1 MREKAIKDV
10 EIIDMSYP
18 NISIGKIDEEKT
30 VQFKGG
36 VLGQKVRVKITK
48 NRGKNKKGKFM
59 EVLEESKI
67 ENSKEFCPHAGICG
81 GCSYQKM
88 GYETELLLKHN
99 MIKKLLKNAHIDIS
113 DLSIVRSPKIKEYR
127 NKMEYTFGDSYKDG
141 PLVLGL
147 HRQNR
152 FYEIVDT
159 DGCNI
164 VDSDFEI
171 IRKYVQEYF
180 RKRNAS
186 FYHKKSH
193 TGLLRNLI
201 VRKAMHTGEIMVI
214 LVTSSDKSFDPM
226 RRDLFAN
233 SLLNAKTKGR
243 IVSIYHV
250 INDSLSDAVK
260 IDSMELLFGKKYI
273 EEKMNDLKFQISPFS
288 FFQPNVFTAEKIY
301 QKAIELSSLDQNK
314 NVLDLYSG
322 TGTITQ
328 LFAKAANKAMGIEI
342 VEEAVEKAF
351 DNAKENQIENIDFI
365 AGDVLEKIDRVK
377 GKYEIVV
384 LDPPREG
391 INPKAIKK
399 IMDLEPEEFIYIS
412 CNPKTQVRDLEI
424 FIENGYKIKNYQAFD
439 QFPRSRH
446 VETVALLSKLDVD
459 KHISVEIELDEM
471 DLTSAESKAT
481 YAQIKEY
488 IWNKFQLKV
497 STLYIAQIKR
507 KCGIELREH
516 YNKSKKEKQII
527 PQCTPEKEEAIMDA
541 LRHFKMI

>member
-1 MREKAIKDV
+1 MREKPIKDV
-10 EIIDMSYP
+10 EIIGMSYP

-36 VLGQKVRVKITK
+36 VLGQKVKVKITK

-67 ENSKEFCPHAGICG
+67 ENAKEFCPHAGICG

-88 GYETELLLKHN
+88 GYETELLLKHD
-99 MIKKLLKNAHIDIS
+99 MIKKLLKNSHIDIA
-113 DLSIVRSPKIKEYR
+113 DLSIIRSPKIKEYR

-164 VDSDFEI
+164 VDRDFET
-171 IRKYVQEYF
+171 IRKHVQKYF
-180 RKRNAS
+180 REKNTS
-186 FYHKKSH
+186 FYHKKAH

-201 VRKAMHTGEIMVI
+201 VRKALHTGEIMVV

-226 RRDLFAN
+226 RRDLFAHN
-233 SLLNAKTKGR
+233 LLNAKTKGR

-260 IDSMELLFGKKYI
+260 VDSIELLFGKKYI

-288 FFQPNVFTAEKIY
+288 FFQPNVYTAEKIY
-301 QKAIELSSLDQNK
+301 QKAIELANVDKNK

-328 LFAKAANKAMGIEI
+328 LFAKSANKAMGIEI
-342 VEEAVEKAF
+342 IEEAVEKAF
-351 DNAKENQIENIDFI
+351 DNAKENEIENINFI
-365 AGDVLEKIDRVK
+365 AGDVLEKIDLVK
-377 GKYEIVV
+377 GKYDIVV
-384 LDPPREG
+384 IDPPREG
-391 INPKAIKK
+391 IHPKIIDIA
-399 IMDLEPEEFIYIS
+399 PEEFVYIS

-424 FIENGYKIKNYQAFD
+424 FIKNGYKIKKYQAFD

-446 VETVALLSKLDVD
+446 VEAIVLLSKLDS
-459 KHISVEIELDEM
+459 KKYISLELPMDDM
-471 DLTSAESKAT
+471 DLTSAWSKAT
-481 YAQIKEY
+481 YKQIQNYVLEKY
-488 IWNKFQLKV
+488 GFKV
-497 STLYIAQIKR
+497 STLYIAQAKR
-507 KCGIELREH
+507 KCGVEVKEY
-516 YNKSKKEKQII
+516 YNKSKKENKRV
-527 PQCTPEKEEAIMDA
+527 PQCTPEKEEAILNA
-541 LRHFKMI
+541 LKYFRMI

>member
-1 MREKAIKDV
+1 MREKPIKDV

-36 VLGQKVRVKITK
+36 VFGQKVRVKITK
-48 NRGKNKKGKFM
+48 NRGNNKKGKFI
-59 EVLEESKI
+59 EVLEDSKI
-67 ENSKEFCPHAGICG
+67 ENSREFCPHAGICG

-88 GYETELLLKHN
+88 AYETELLLKHD
-99 MIKKLLKNAHIDIS
+99 MIKKLLKNAHIEIS
-113 DLSIVRSPKIKEYR
+113 DLSIVRSPKIKGYR

-164 VDSDFEI
+164 VDSDFES
-171 IRKYVQEYF
+171 IRKFVQEYF
-180 RKRNAS
+180 RQRNSS
-186 FYHKKSH
+186 FYHKKTH

-201 VRKAMHTGEIMVI
+201 IRKAMHTGEIMII

-233 SLLNAKTKGR
+233 GLLNAKTKGR

-250 INDSLSDAVK
+250 INDSVSDAIK
-260 IDSMELLFGKKYI
+260 IDSIELLFGKKYI

-288 FFQPNVFTAEKIY
+288 FFQPNVYTAEKIY
-301 QKAIELSSLDQNK
+301 QKAIDLSSLDKNK

-328 LFAKAANKAMGIEI
+328 LFAKAANKAVGIEI

-365 AGDVLEKIDRVK
+365 AGDVLEKIDLVK
-377 GKYEIVV
+377 GKYDIVV
-384 LDPPREG
+384 IDPPREG
-391 INPKAIKK
+391 IHPKAIKK
-399 IMDLEPEEFIYIS
+399 IIDIAPEEFVYIS

-459 KHISVEIELDEM
+459 KHIDVEIKLDEL

-488 IWNKFQLKV
+488 VWNKFGLKV
-497 STLYIAQIKR
+497 PTLYIAQIKK
-507 KCGIELREH
+507 KCGIKLREH
-516 YNKSKKEKQII
+516 YNKSKKEKQVI

>member
-1 MREKAIKDV
+1 MREKPIKDV

-36 VLGQKVRVKITK
+36 VFGQKVRVKITK
-48 NRGKNKKGKFM
+48 NRGNNKKGKFI

-81 GCSYQKM
+81 GCSYQKL

-99 MIKKLLKNAHIDIS
+99 MIKKLLKNSHIDIA
-113 DLSIVRSPKIKEYR
+113 DLSIIRSPKIKEYR

-141 PLVLGL
+141 PLILGL

-164 VDSDFEI
+164 VDSDFES
-171 IRKYVQEYF
+171 IRKFVQEYF
-180 RKRNAS
+180 RQRNS
-186 FYHKKSH
+186 TFYHKKTH

-201 VRKAMHTGEIMVI
+201 IRKAMHTGEIMII

-233 SLLNAKTKGR
+233 GLLNAKTKGR

-250 INDSLSDAVK
+250 INDSVSDAIK
-260 IDSMELLFGKKYI
+260 IDSIELLFGKKYI

-288 FFQPNVFTAEKIY
+288 FFQPNVYTAEKIY
-301 QKAIELSSLDQNK
+301 QKAIDISSLDKNK

-328 LFAKAANKAMGIEI
+328 LFAKAANKAVGIEI

-365 AGDVLEKIDRVK
+365 AGDVLEKIDLVR
-377 GKYEIVV
+377 GKYDILVI
-384 LDPPREG
+384 DSPREG
-391 INPKAIKK
+391 IHPKAIKK
-399 IMDLEPEEFIYIS
+399 IIDIDPEEFVYIS

-424 FIENGYKIKNYQAFD
+424 FIKNGYKIKNYQAFD

-459 KHISVEIELDEM
+459 KHIDVEIKLDEL

-488 IWNKFQLKV
+488 VWNKFGLKV
-497 STLYIAQIKR
+497 PTLYIAQIKK
-507 KCGIELREH
+507 KCGIKLREH
-516 YNKSKKEKQII
+516 YNKSKKEKQVI

>member
-1 MREKAIKDV
+1 MRQKAIKDV

-18 NISIGKIDEEKT
+18 NISIGKINEEKT

-48 NRGKNKKGKFM
+48 NRGNNKKGKFM
-59 EVLEESKI
+59 EVLEDSKI
-67 ENSKEFCPHAGICG
+67 ENSKEFCPNAGICG

-99 MIKKLLKNAHIDIS
+99 MMQKLLKNHNIDIKE
-113 DLSIVRSPKIKEYR
+113 LSIVRSPKIKGYR
-127 NKMEYTFGDSYKDG
+127 NKMEYTFGDAYKDG

-159 DGCNI
+159 EGCNI
-164 VDSDFEI
+164 VDSDFES
-171 IRKYVQEYF
+171 IRKHIQNYF
-180 RKRNAS
+180 REKNTS
-186 FYHKKSH
+186 FYHKKAH

-201 VRKAMHTGEIMVI
+201 IRKAMHTGEIMVI
-214 LVTSSDKSFDPM
+214 LVTSSDKSFDTM
-226 RRDLFAN
+226 RRDLFAHN
-233 SLLNAKTKGR
+233 LLNAKTKGR

-260 IDSMELLFGKKYI
+260 VDSIELLFGKKYV

-288 FFQPNVFTAEKIY
+288 FFQPNVYTAEKIY
-301 QKAIELSSLDQNK
+301 QKAIEIANVDKNK

-328 LFAKAANKAMGIEI
+328 LFAKAANKAVGIEI

-365 AGDVLEKIDRVK
+365 AGDVLEKIDLVK
-377 GKYEIVV
+377 GKYDIVV

-399 IMDLEPEEFIYIS
+399 IMDIDPKEFVYIS
-412 CNPKTQVRDLEI
+412 CNPKTQVRDIET
-424 FIENGYKIKNYQAFD
+424 FIENGYKVEKYQAFD

-446 VETVALLSKLDVD
+446 C
-459 KHISVEIELDEM
+459 
-471 DLTSAESKAT
+471 ESIAS
-481 YAQIKEY
+481 IKK
-488 IWNKFQLKV
+488 I
-497 STLYIAQIKR
+497 
-507 KCGIELREH
+507 
-516 YNKSKKEKQII
+516 NKS
-527 PQCTPEKEEAIMDA
+527 
-541 LRHFKMI
+541 

>member
-488 IWNKFQLKV
+488 VWNKFQLKV

>member
-1 MREKAIKDV
+1 MREKPIKDV

-67 ENSKEFCPHAGICG
+67 ENAKEFCPHAGICG

-88 GYETELLLKHN
+88 GYETELLLKHD
-99 MIKKLLKNAHIDIS
+99 MIKKLLKNSHIDIA
-113 DLSIVRSPKIKEYR
+113 DLSIIRSPKIKGYR

-164 VDSDFEI
+164 VDSDFET
-171 IRKYVQEYF
+171 IRKYVQKYF
-180 RKRNAS
+180 REKNTS
-186 FYHKKSH
+186 FYHKKAH

-201 VRKAMHTGEIMVI
+201 VRKALHTGEIMVV

-226 RRDLFAN
+226 RRDLFAHN
-233 SLLNAKTKGR
+233 LLNAKTKGR

-260 IDSMELLFGKKYI
+260 VDTIELLFGKKYI

-288 FFQPNVFTAEKIY
+288 FFQPNVYTAEKIY
-301 QKAIELSSLDQNK
+301 QKAIELANVDKNK

-328 LFAKAANKAMGIEI
+328 LFAKFANKAMGIEI
-342 VEEAVEKAF
+342 IEEAVEKAF
-351 DNAKENQIENIDFI
+351 DNAKENEIENIDFI
-365 AGDVLEKIDRVK
+365 AGDVLEKIDLVK
-377 GKYEIVV
+377 GKYDIVV
-384 LDPPREG
+384 IDPPREG
-391 INPKAIKK
+391 IHPKAIKK
-399 IMDLEPEEFIYIS
+399 IIDIAPEEFVYIS

-424 FIENGYKIKNYQAFD
+424 FIKNGYKIKKYQAFD

-446 VETVALLSKLDVD
+446 VEAAILMTYCGLD
-459 KHISVEIELDEM
+459 
-471 DLTSAESKAT
+471 
-481 YAQIKEY
+481 KE
-488 IWNKFQLKV
+488 
-497 STLYIAQIKR
+497 
-507 KCGIELREH
+507 
-516 YNKSKKEKQII
+516 
-527 PQCTPEKEEAIMDA
+527 
-541 LRHFKMI
+541 